1 MPKLAYVLS
10 LSGRKDTIERP
21 WSWRLWENSV
31 RYCRTQQLFAM
42 IYALHILA
50 CRVLQALAS
59 YEQAA
64 KLQSTA
70 EFKSKIA
77 SLKKQIQ
84 REKAGGGRKAADKE
98 NNGKTASSFAFTE
111 GRRNAESTD
120 NNKASSKVLAAPNVG
135 EIKNDAD
142 YAEAKKGMVR
152 LQYADFS

>member
-21 WSWRLWENSV
+21 WSWRLWENSI
-31 RYCRTQQLFAM
+31 RYCRTQQLFAI
-42 IYALHILA
+42 IYLLDILA
-50 CRVLQALAS
+50 CLVLQALAS

-70 EFKSKIA
+70 EFKLKIA

-84 REKAGGGRKAADKE
+84 RDKAGGSRKAADKE
-98 NNGKTASSFAFTE
+98 NNGKPASSFAFTE
-111 GRRNAESTD
+111 GRRDAESTD
-120 NNKASSKVLAAPNVG
+120 KKTSSKVLAAPNVG

-152 LQYADFS
+152 LQYADF